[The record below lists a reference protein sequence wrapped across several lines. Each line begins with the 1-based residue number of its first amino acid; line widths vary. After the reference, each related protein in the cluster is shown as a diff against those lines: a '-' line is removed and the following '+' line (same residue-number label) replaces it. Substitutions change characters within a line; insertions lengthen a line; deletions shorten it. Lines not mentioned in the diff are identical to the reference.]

1 MSTLK
6 NTVVSSS
13 PPVMPVGTSA
23 QRPTNPLNGDLRF
36 NTSRGYPE
44 VFYNGNWVDANT
56 GYGTIITTGLTCWID
71 AYASR
76 TDHTVSDG
84 TMYTDLSGNGN
95 HFYVSG
101 TSAVRSSSFPEY
113 VELSESNH
121 MYCANVMNQNY
132 ITVECV
138 FQKFGDS
145 GEDILWNKENVWETK
160 TDAYTISNAVY
171 TAATGWFW
179 YSTGATINANQ
190 SYHYA
195 ITYGG
200 GNVYSYLNGVQISN
214 YTYTA
219 STLNQASTAA
229 TSYPKLNARNDG
241 QTTRGNPGSHRY
253 YHFAIYNRQL
263 TDREI
268 SHNASATMSR
278 FQTT

>member
-1 MSTLK
+1 MAVLK
-6 NTVVSSS
+6 NTRVASS
-13 PPVMPVGTSA
+13 PLVLPTGTTA
-23 QRPTNPLNGDLRF
+23 QRPTNPSNGAMRF

-44 VFYNGNWVDANT
+44 VFYNGNWVDASN
-56 GYGTIITTGLTCWID
+56 GYGTIIREGLTCWID

-76 TDHTVSDG
+76 PDHTVSDS

-95 HFYVSG
+95 HFYISG

-113 VELSESNH
+113 IEFNESNH
-121 MYCANVMNQNY
+121 AYCANVMNQNY

-145 GEDILWNKENVWETK
+145 GEDILWNKENVWETN
-160 TDAYTISNAVY
+160 TNTGIISNAVY

-179 YSTGATINANQ
+179 YDTGGRINNNQ
-190 SYHYA
+190 SYYYA

-200 GNVYSYLNGVQISN
+200 GNVKSYLNGVMIN
-214 YTYTA
+214 EYTYTA
-219 STLNQASTAA
+219 STLNTNAA
-229 TSYPKLNARNDG
+229 SYPKLNARTDG

-253 YHFAIYNRQL
+253 YHFAIYNRAL

-268 SHNASATMSR
+268 SHNAAATMSR
-278 FQTT
+278 FTTT